1 MEEMVHQMAG
11 KDMSITI
18 LRPPAVY
25 GPREDQIFSLFKMMS
40 HGIAPIVGD
49 GNHPEVSLIYV
60 MDLIQALLKA
70 AELEEPGVRTYF
82 VTGDR
87 IANWNEI
94 REIVT
99 TVLGKRKIGRASC
112 REGVES
118 WVHA

>member
-1 MEEMVHQMAG
+1 
-11 KDMSITI
+11 
-18 LRPPAVY
+18 
-25 GPREDQIFSLFKMMS
+25 MMS

-60 MDLIQALLKA
+60 MDLIQALLKS

-87 IANWNEI
+87 IANWSEI

-99 TVLGKRKIGRASC
+99 TVLGKRNIPLRLKPRLVKRIAGCVDTSASLLVIFPATS
-112 REGVES
+112 R
-118 WVHA
+118 HT